1 MHVYVHRMFR
11 RKKKNPHDPPLPN
24 PLSVSVRNY
33 LKCNPNSVLVP
44 HGMNT
49 LSVSW

>member
-1 MHVYVHRMFR
+1 MQLYVHRMFKFR
-11 RKKKNPHDPPLPN
+11 SKKKNTHDPPLPN

-44 HGMNT
+44 HAVNN
-49 LSVSW
+49 L